1 MWDPL
6 SGDNKSDLSGPQGI
20 SARLAVLDPQSASVH
35 NGAVNSPQT
44 KGIGIRAQILI
55 AVVGVVV
62 LGFMLVYLVAT
73 PLLEGALRDEHRER
87 VLGFASSVAAALEGT
102 SSPDG
107 LEDTLDRF
115 SDGGCLGLADAR
127 GALSS
132 RSQLRLRQCASDDE
146 LPGILAST
154 SYRWLSSAGT
164 GGRER
169 LAALVPVSLEALDYG
184 PGEASR
190 VIVISDAGGIRARIG
205 AVRVLLLLF
214 FGMAILLTI
223 LIGYASLTRL
233 IVAPIARLGRAIERL
248 LGGERSAQVPVSG
261 GREIQEL
268 GRAFNRLSHTLA
280 TEEKR
285 IAHQMSELRL
295 VNERLNQTQ
304 ASLVRSEKLASVGQL
319 AAGVAHE
326 IGNPIGIALGYL
338 EMTRRAD
345 TSPEEQR
352 EYIARAIDA
361 TQRVSE
367 ILRDLLEFSRPEYDG
382 ESECD
387 AREAISHCV
396 QLLTP
401 QPRLRHVTL
410 TASLPDDRVPVAIS
424 ERRLVQVLV
433 NLVLNAADAT
443 CERGAGTITLAIGR
457 IALDLVAIRI
467 TDNGPGIPSDIE
479 PRIFD
484 PFFSTKD
491 PGHGT
496 GLGLPICYGIVTSA
510 GGVLVLSQTGPKGT
524 TFELRLRTGR
534 V

>member
-1 MWDPL
+1 MNP
-6 SGDNKSDLSGPQGI
+6 PI
-20 SARLAVLDPQSASVH
+20 AS
-35 NGAVNSPQT
+35 
-44 KGIGIRAQILI
+44 GIGIRAQILI

-102 SSPDG
+102 RSPDG
-107 LEDTLDRF
+107 LEETLDRF
-115 SDGGCLGLADAR
+115 SDGGCLGLADAG
-127 GALSS
+127 GALSARS
-132 RSQLRLRQCASDDE
+132 RTRLLQCATEDE
-146 LPGILAST
+146 LPGVLAST
-154 SYRWLSSAGT
+154 SYRWLPGEEAGR
-164 GGRER
+164 RER
-169 LAALVPVSLEALDYG
+169 LAALVPLALEALEYG
-184 PGEASR
+184 PGESSR
-190 VIVISDAGGIRARIG
+190 VIVISDASGIAVRIG

-214 FGMAILLTI
+214 FGLAILLTI

-233 IVAPIARLGRAIERL
+233 IVAPIARLARAMERL
-248 LGGERSAQVPVSG
+248 LGGERSAQAPVSG

-304 ASLVRSEKLASVGQL
+304 ASLIRSEKLASVGQL

-338 EMTRRAD
+338 EMTRRSD
-345 TSPEEQR
+345 TTPGEQR
-352 EYIARAIDA
+352 EYVERAIDA

-367 ILRDLLEFSRPEYDG
+367 ILRDLLEFSRPEHDG
-382 ESECD
+382 DSACD
-387 AREAISHCV
+387 ARDAITHCV

-401 QPRLRHVTL
+401 QPRLRHVSL
-410 TASLPDDRVPVAIS
+410 TASLPDERVMVAIS

-443 CERGAGTITLAIGR
+443 SERGVGTVTITVATSAPGR
-457 IALDLVAIRI
+457 VSIRI
-467 TDNGPGIPSDIE
+467 TDDGPGIPAEIE
-479 PRIFD
+479 RRIFD

-491 PGHGT
+491 PGQGT

-510 GGVLVLSQTGPKGT
+510 GGDLVLAATGLEGT
-524 TFELRLRTGR
+524 TFELLLPTASG
-534 V
+534 